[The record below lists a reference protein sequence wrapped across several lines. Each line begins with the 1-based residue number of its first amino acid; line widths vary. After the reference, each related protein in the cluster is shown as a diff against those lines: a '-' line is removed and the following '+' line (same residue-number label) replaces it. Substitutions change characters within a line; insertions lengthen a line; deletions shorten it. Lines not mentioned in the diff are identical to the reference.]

1 MGLQKVVFNFLVKN
15 TNGRLV
21 TSSLLHTKPKI
32 PINIKGLKYMAALEN
47 DTVQISNNAGRWLGK
62 LEQYIPDCSIHN
74 CEVPMHHDIDGVNH
88 LIRGVGKLKKG
99 NVGIGKME
107 GGYIAVCVD
116 NEFARLAPLEKD
128 CIGYRGVQRG
138 ISEWRDEPYRIVANA
153 KVGDIIIPDQGCGYA
168 AHIIDLAEECVGK
181 GGMLYTIRIP
191 KGARVSR
198 NMEHG
203 GEILMPRGAE
213 YRLISKQLRP
223 DGKMDVTLEYI
234 LPKSNVPE
242 DILQIKKISEQ
253 YVNSTNEFISEYA
266 KDILDE
272 ISKLEQLRT

>member
-1 MGLQKVVFNFLVKN
+1 MGLEKVAFNFMVKR
-15 TNGRLV
+15 GGKLAK
-21 TSSLLHTKPKI
+21 SLLCSKPIQK
-32 PINIKGLKYMAALEN
+32 PINLKGLKYAPALEK
-47 DTVQISNNAGRWLGK
+47 DTVQISNNARRWLGNT
-62 LEQYIPDCSIHN
+62 EQYIPDCSIHN
-74 CEVPMHHDIDGVNH
+74 CEVPMHHDIDCINQR
-88 LIRGVGKLKKG
+88 IRSVGKLKKG
-99 NVGIGKME
+99 DVGIVNME
-107 GGYIAVCVD
+107 GGYQAVCVD

-138 ISEWRDEPYRIVANA
+138 ASVWRDEPYRIVSNA

-168 AHIIDLAEECVGK
+168 AHKIDLAEECVGK

-223 DGKMDVTLEYI
+223 DGKTDVTLEYI
-234 LPKSNVPE
+234 LPKQVIPD
-242 DILQIKKISEQ
+242 DIPQIKKIAEQ
-253 YVNSTNEFISEYA
+253 YVNSTNKLNNKYA
-266 KDILDE
+266 KMILDE

>member
-1 MGLQKVVFNFLVKN
+1 MGLEKVAFNFMVKR
-15 TNGRLV
+15 GGKLAK
-21 TSSLLHTKPKI
+21 SLLCSKPIQK
-32 PINIKGLKYMAALEN
+32 PINLKGLKYAPALEK
-47 DTVQISNNAGRWLGK
+47 DTVQISNNARRWLGNT
-62 LEQYIPDCSIHN
+62 EQYIPDCSIHN
-74 CEVPMHHDIDGVNH
+74 CEVPMHHDIDCINQR
-88 LIRGVGKLKKG
+88 IRSVGKLKKG
-99 NVGIGKME
+99 DVGIVNME
-107 GGYIAVCVD
+107 GGYQAVCVD

-138 ISEWRDEPYRIVANA
+138 ASVWRDEPYRIVSNA

-168 AHIIDLAEECVGK
+168 AHKIDLAEECVGK

-223 DGKMDVTLEYI
+223 DGKTDVTLEYI
-234 LPKSNVPE
+234 LPKQVIPD
-242 DILQIKKISEQ
+242 DIPQIKKIAEQ
-253 YVNSTNEFISEYA
+253 YVNSTNEFNSEYA
-266 KDILDE
+266 KKILDE
-272 ISKLEQLRT
+272 IIKLEQLRT

>member
-1 MGLQKVVFNFLVKN
+1 MGIAKIALNFMVERSGKLAK
-15 TNGRLV
+15 
-21 TSSLLHTKPKI
+21 SLLCSKPIQK
-32 PINIKGLKYMAALEN
+32 PINFKGLKYAPALEK
-47 DTVQISNNAGRWLGK
+47 DTVQISNNARRWLGK
-62 LEQYIPDCSIHN
+62 AEKYIPDCSIHN
-74 CEVPMHHDIDGVNH
+74 CEVPMHHDIDCINH
-88 LIRGVGKLKKG
+88 RIRSVGKLKKG
-99 NVGIGKME
+99 DVGICKME

-128 CIGYRGVQRG
+128 CIGYRGVKRG
-138 ISEWRDEPYRIVANA
+138 SSEWRDEPYRIVSNA
-153 KVGDIIIPDQGCGYA
+153 KIGDIIIPDQGCGYA
-168 AHIIDLAEECVGK
+168 AHKIDLAEGCVGK

-234 LPKSNVPE
+234 LPKSVIPE
-242 DILQIKKISEQ
+242 DIPQIKNIAEQ
-253 YVNSTNEFISEYA
+253 YVNSTNEFNSEYA
-266 KDILDE
+266 KKILDE
-272 ISKLEQLRT
+272 IIKLEQLRT